1 MKKTISIILLIL
13 LGTLSSL
20 HAQDAHR
27 TAATKVGDALNQ
39 LPAAN
44 EALFSRLM
52 EDLLSTGQE
61 GVLMLAQR
69 LRSDGTSLPQ
79 AEYALDGM
87 VQYVTR
93 PGVEDGIR
101 TEVAHHYA
109 KALEQTEDPL
119 IKAFFIRQLQLLGSP
134 ESLNDLA
141 PYMFSED
148 LGGTA
153 IRAITAIGGPAAV
166 DLLLSA
172 PLRAETI
179 TGLGRL
185 GSPLAEKLLMSLAQ
199 TGNKEQ
205 LPLVWQALSRCGTM
219 AAFDVMAN
227 APAYD
232 FLHYLERVATADP
245 KKATRALR
253 SLIKPGNDSQVRCF
267 ALSLLLDLQQEKEMR
282 SVLRALNDA
291 DRSYRRTALE
301 GTRTFL
307 SPVVNSAVMKKM
319 KRLSAPALADVIDW
333 LGTQRNP
340 ALIPYIADPWLA
352 HEDLEVASASARA
365 ILNTPGEHSPQILAG
380 MLISPDSL
388 RTDLA
393 LECLLASGGDVVQS
407 VLNVYPHTSTAGKTA
422 ALALLGARKSRANE
436 PLVLEALKDPD
447 PEVRLAAARGLSGVV
462 RPENRETY
470 FRLLENSPEELTE
483 PLQQAVLASLFGYGA
498 EEQYDILMA
507 RMQQAG
513 AGSQS
518 LYYAPLAGTGTKRAV
533 DFLSDRYL
541 EEGNI
546 QDYIALI
553 NQWNPAGAQ
562 KVIFL
567 RKALER
573 VDRPEDIVALLGQMR
588 NTGAFQAM
596 VASAPYLESGHKD
609 IALTAAMNIYRLAV
623 NHKEFHGQQ
632 VTAWME
638 KVLQILEKADYT
650 DSIYDIQNVKKY
662 LAELPEDRGFE
673 QIFNEK
679 DLEGWQ
685 GLVGNPVSRNKMDPK
700 ELARAQEEADKVAFS
715 QWVVEDGKLLFLGK
729 GDNLCT
735 KKAYGDFEMY
745 VDWLLYPEGPE
756 ADAGI
761 YLRGSPQVQIWDTA
775 RVHVGAQV
783 GSGGLY
789 NNAKNPSAPTHVAD
803 NRLGEWNSFFIRMEG
818 ERVTVFLN
826 GELVVDNVIMENY
839 WDRSQPIFPYGAIEL
854 QAHGSKV
861 AYRDIYVRELERPQP
876 FTLSAEE
883 EAEGFQI
890 LFDGTTLH
898 QWTGNTTDYFTRD
911 GVLEVRPT
919 DQGFGDLYTVK
930 EYDDFIFRF
939 EFKLTPGAN
948 NGVGI
953 RTPGTG
959 DAAYE
964 GMEIQILDHY
974 DPIYQPWL
982 LDHQYHGS
990 VYGVIP
996 AHNRDALRPVGEW
1009 NQEEI
1014 YVKGT
1019 YIRVTLNGEVIT
1031 EGDISAGPIDGRE
1044 HPGLERKGG
1053 KIGFLGHGSRLWFRN
1068 IRIKEL

>member
-1 MKKTISIILLIL
+1 MKKTLSIILLIL
-13 LGTLSSL
+13 LNTTFSL
-20 HAQDAHR
+20 YAQDAQR

-52 EDLLSTGQE
+52 EDLLSTGEE

-69 LRSDGTSLPQ
+69 LKSDGTSLPQ
-79 AEYALDGM
+79 AEYALDGL

-93 PGVEDGIR
+93 SGVEESVR
-101 TEVAHHYA
+101 AEVAHHYA
-109 KALEQTEDPL
+109 IALEKTEDPL
-119 IKAFFIRQLQLLGSP
+119 IKAFFIRQLQLLGSS
-134 ESLNDLA
+134 ESLSILA
-141 PYMFSED
+141 PYMFSKE
-148 LGGTA
+148 LAGPA
-153 IRAITAIGGPAAV
+153 IQAITAIGGPTAV
-166 DLLLSA
+166 NLLLSA

-179 TGLGRL
+179 TGLGQL
-185 GSPLAEKLLMSLAQ
+185 GSPLAEKLLISLTK
-199 TGNKEQ
+199 TGNEEQ
-205 LPLVWQALSRCGTM
+205 LPLAWQALSRCGTI
-219 AAFDVMAN
+219 AAFDVMEQG
-227 APAYD
+227 PQYD
-232 FLHYLERVATADP
+232 FLTYLERVAMDDI
-245 KKATRALR
+245 KKATRSLR
-253 SLIKPGNDSQVRCF
+253 SLVKPGNESQVRCF
-267 ALSLLLDLQQEKEMR
+267 ALSLLLKLQQEKEMR
-282 SVLRALNDA
+282 TVLRALDDP

-301 GTRTFL
+301 GVCTFL

-319 KRLSAPALADVIDW
+319 KHLSAPALTDVLNW
-333 LGTQRNP
+333 LGEQRNP
-340 ALIPYIADPWLA
+340 ALLPYMADPWLA
-352 HEDLEVASASARA
+352 HENLEVVEASAHA
-365 ILNTPGEHSPQILAG
+365 ILNTQGKQSPQILAG
-380 MLISPDSL
+380 MLISPDP
-388 RTDLA
+388 RKTDLA
-393 LECLLASGGDVVQS
+393 LECLLASEGDVVQA
-407 VLNVYPHTSTAGKTA
+407 VLDVYPHTSTAGKTT
-422 ALALLGARKSRANE
+422 ALALLGERKSRDNE
-436 PLVLEALKDPD
+436 PLVLEALTDPVQ
-447 PEVRLAAARGLSGVV
+447 EVRLAAARALTGVAH
-462 RPENRETY
+462 PDNRETY
-470 FRLLENSPEELTE
+470 FRLLENSPKELTQS
-483 PLQQAVLASLFGYGA
+483 LQQAILASLSGHAA

-507 RMQQAG
+507 RMEKADAG
-513 AGSQS
+513 LKP
-518 LYYAPLAGTGTKRAV
+518 LYYALLAGTGTKRAV
-533 DFLSDRYL
+533 DFLSERYL
-541 EEGNI
+541 EEGKV
-546 QDYIALI
+546 DAYIALI
-553 NQWNPAGAQ
+553 NEWNPAGAQ
-562 KVIFL
+562 KVIYL

-573 VDRPEDIVALLGQMR
+573 FDSPEHIVALLRPMI

-596 VASAPYLESGHKD
+596 VASAPYLDHD
-609 IALTAAMNIYRLAV
+609 NPDVALTAAMNIYRLAV
-623 NHKEFHGQQ
+623 NNREFNG
-632 VTAWME
+632 TKTTEWME

-650 DSIYDIQNVKKY
+650 DNIYDIRNVRNY
-662 LAELPEDRGFE
+662 LDGLPEDRGFE
-673 QIFNEK
+673 LIFNEK

-685 GLVGNPVSRNKMDPK
+685 GLVGNPISRSKMDPK
-700 ELARAQEEADKVAFS
+700 ELAKAQKEADKIAFS
-715 QWVVEDGKLLFLGK
+715 QWVIEDGKLLFLGK

-745 VDWLLYPEGPE
+745 IDWLLYPEGPE

-789 NNAKNPSAPTHVAD
+789 NNVKNLSTPSHVAD

-818 ERVTVFLN
+818 ERVTVYLN
-826 GELVVDNVIMENY
+826 GELVVDNVVMENY
-839 WDRSQPIFPYGAIEL
+839 WDRSQPVFPEGAIEL

-861 AYRDIYVRELERPQP
+861 AYRDIYVRELDRPQP

-883 EAEGFQI
+883 EAEGFEI

-898 QWTGNTTDYFTRD
+898 QWTGNKTDYFTRD
-911 GVLEVRPT
+911 GILEVRPSE
-919 DQGFGDLYTVK
+919 QGFGDLYTVK

-953 RTPGTG
+953 RSPGTG

-982 LDHQYHGS
+982 LDYQYHGS

-996 AHNRDALRPVGEW
+996 THNRDALRPVGEW
-1009 NQEEI
+1009 NQQEI

-1044 HPGLERKGG
+1044 HPGLERTGG
-1053 KIGFLGHGSRLWFRN
+1053 KIGFLGHGSRLWLRH

>member
-1 MKKTISIILLIL
+1 MKRTISVILLIL

-20 HAQDAHR
+20 HAQDAQR
-27 TAATKVGDALNQ
+27 AASTKVGDALNQ

-52 EDLLSTGQE
+52 EDLLSTGEE
-61 GVLMLAQR
+61 GVLMLAQK

-93 PGVEDGIR
+93 PGVDEKVR
-101 TEVAHHYA
+101 TELARSYV
-109 KALEQTEDPL
+109 KALDKTEDPI

-134 ESLNDLA
+134 ESLNALA
-141 PYMFSED
+141 PYMFSDE
-148 LGGTA
+148 LGGAA
-153 IRAITAIGGPAAV
+153 IGAVTAIGGETALQ
-166 DLLLSA
+166 LLLGA

-179 TGLGRL
+179 TGLGKL
-185 GSPLAEKLLMSLAQ
+185 GSPLAEKMLMSLAQ
-199 TGNKEQ
+199 TGNEQ
-205 LPLVWQALSRCGTM
+205 QRPLAFQALSQCGTM

-227 APAYD
+227 APAFD
-232 FLHYLERVATADP
+232 FLTFLQRVAPSDP
-245 KKATRALR
+245 GKATKALK
-253 SLIKPGNDSQVRCF
+253 SLIKSGNDSQTRCF
-267 ALSLLLDLQQEKEMR
+267 ALSLLIGLHQEEAMR
-282 SVLRALNDA
+282 TVLKALNDT
-291 DRSYRRTALE
+291 DGSYRRTALE
-301 GTRTFL
+301 GTRAFI

-319 KRLSAPALADVIDW
+319 KRLSAPALADVLDW
-333 LGTQRNP
+333 LGEQSNP
-340 ALIPYIADPWLA
+340 ALIPYIADPWLN
-352 HEDLEVASASARA
+352 HEDLQVAEASARA
-365 ILNTPGEHSPQILAG
+365 ILNTGTDQGTALLAG
-380 MLISPDSL
+380 LLTNTDPL

-393 LECLLASGGDVVQS
+393 LKCLLASKGNVIQAVIDIYPQTS
-407 VLNVYPHTSTAGKTA
+407 VPGRSA

-436 PLVLEALKDPD
+436 PLVLEALEDPS
-447 PEVRLAAARGLSGVV
+447 PEVRLAAASALSGVA
-462 RPENRETY
+462 RPDNRDTY
-470 FRLLENSPEELTE
+470 FRLLEAAAPELIE
-483 PLQQAVLASLFGYGA
+483 PLQQAVMASLYGLDPEA
-498 EEQYDILMA
+498 QFDILSS

-513 AGSQS
+513 PLQRS
-518 LYYAPLAGTGTKRAV
+518 LYYAPLAATGTKRAV
-533 DFLSDRYL
+533 DLLSELYL
-541 EEGNI
+541 EEGNAEA
-546 QDYIALI
+546 YIALI
-553 NQWNPAGAQ
+553 NGWSPAGAQ
-562 KVIFL
+562 KVIYL
-567 RKALER
+567 RKGLDHFTE
-573 VDRPEDIVALLGQMR
+573 PEQTGALLAQMR

-596 VASAPYLESGHKD
+596 VASAPYLDSAHPEVSL
-609 IALTAAMNIYRLAV
+609 AAAMNIYRLAV
-623 NHKEFHGQQ
+623 NNPDFYGPLVKE
-632 VTAWME
+632 WME
-638 KVLQILEKADYT
+638 KVVKIMEQAGYP

-662 LAELPEDRGFE
+662 LAGIPEEKGFE
-673 QIFNEK
+673 RIFNEK
-679 DLEGWQ
+679 DLDGWQ
-685 GLVGNPVSRNKMDPK
+685 GLVGNPISRSKMKPQ
-700 ELARAQEEADKVAFS
+700 ELAKAQKEADKVAFS
-715 QWVVEDGKLLFLGK
+715 QWVVEDGKLLFLGI

-735 KKAYGDFEMY
+735 TKDYGDFEMY

-789 NNAKNPSAPTHVAD
+789 NNAKNPSAPLLVAD
-803 NRLGEWNSFFIRMEG
+803 NRLGEWNSFFIRMQG
-818 ERVTVFLN
+818 ERVTVYLN
-826 GELVVDNVIMENY
+826 GELVVDNVVMENY

-861 AYRDIYVRELERPQP
+861 AYRDIYVRELRRPEP
-876 FTLSAEE
+876 FKLSPEE
-883 EAEGFQI
+883 EADGFTV

-898 QWTGNTTDYFTRD
+898 QWTGNKTDYLTRD
-911 GVLEVRPT
+911 GVLEVRPAG
-919 DQGFGDLYTVK
+919 QGFGDLYTAK
-930 EYDDFIFRF
+930 DYSDFVFRF

-964 GMEIQILDHY
+964 GMEIQILDHF

-982 LDHQYHGS
+982 LDYQYHGS

-996 AHNRDALRPVGEW
+996 AHNRNALRPIGEW

-1031 EGDISAGPIDGRE
+1031 EGDISAGPVDDRE
-1044 HPGLERKGG
+1044 HPGLERTGG
-1053 KIGFLGHGSRLWFRN
+1053 KIGFLGHGSRLWLRN